1 MLKIDLITAIII
13 GLVPASVSAV
23 VNNTESR
30 GLTEQN
36 LHQDHSLIGKNGSHD
51 SKAVNLDR
59 PAKYVLEVKTMDEP
73 DLMTWDAAVNAV
85 KKHGPGWRLPTI
97 AELRIMYEQRIPIGG
112 DPHRQKRTDQE
123 TSDCLKLAST
133 SIGLLK
139 PLVECNLTR
148 FQVISAL
155 S

>member
-51 SKAVNLDR
+51 SKAINLDMS
-59 PAKYVLEVKTMDEP
+59 AKFALEVKTMDEP
-73 DLMTWDAAVNAV
+73 DLMTWVAAVNAV

-97 AELRIMYEQRIPIGG
+97 AELWHMP
-112 DPHRQKRTDQE
+112 
-123 TSDCLKLAST
+123 
-133 SIGLLK
+133 
-139 PLVECNLTR
+139 TR
-148 FQVISAL
+148 E
-155 S
+155 